1 MSTGVSVSAMPH
13 ARHFS
18 LFTRRSWCPL
28 LFSHGYVVFQEPLH
42 PAHFLPLAG
51 SFSASSSSGVHN
63 IRAPVK
69 PCSRRRFSNPA
80 RPPNKSPSAKS
91 FRRMIP
97 ASPSCSAT
105 QVVISIVLLPTRTS
119 PPGSRCSSHKLFA
132 PEIGK
137 VHPPTAHVVLP
148 SIAIVHSSFF
158 LQLTYGDRRRPSV
171 NLKSSSPHASKY
183 CVAPS
188 PRSHL
193 RRMAALPV
201 RTATADSPFA
211 RICLTD
217 CWHFEGTY
225 RSIQLLLGQF
235 PYSCLCSPLF
245 L

>member
-28 LFSHGYVVFQEPLH
+28 LFSHGYVVFQGPLH
-42 PAHFLPLAG
+42 PAHFFPFAG

-148 SIAIVHSSFF
+148 SIAIVHSS
-158 LQLTYGDRRRPSV
+158 LLLTGNLRRPCPPSV
-171 NLKSSSPHASKY
+171 
-183 CVAPS
+183 
-188 PRSHL
+188 L
-193 RRMAALPV
+193 R
-201 RTATADSPFA
+201 A
-211 RICLTD
+211 R
-217 CWHFEGTY
+217 
-225 RSIQLLLGQF
+225 QQF
-235 PYSCLCSPLF
+235 PMLLNTQLQVGPSLS
-245 L
+245 